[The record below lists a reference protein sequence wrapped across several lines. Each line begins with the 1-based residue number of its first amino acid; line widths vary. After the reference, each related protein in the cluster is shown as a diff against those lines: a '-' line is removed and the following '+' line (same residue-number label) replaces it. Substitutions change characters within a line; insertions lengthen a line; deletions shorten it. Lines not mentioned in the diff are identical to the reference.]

1 MTQPTPAESL
11 ILRGLSIL
19 MRATFSPNNPEAQMK
34 HSVRLLNDI
43 GPWFADY
50 VIVQAGE
57 SAPVSLAAA
66 GVDIDKVAREV
77 DEESTAAIVG
87 GDTPHP

>member
-50 VIVQAGE
+50 VTVQAGD
-57 SAPVSLAAA
+57 S
-66 GVDIDKVAREV
+66 GVDPLNAEQPQGGELD
-77 DEESTAAIVG
+77 TAAIVG